1 MDVLLLVVAALVLG
15 GAASYWWFFHRAQQ
29 LASRT
34 VGDSDL
40 LFLHSPDPTLV
51 VNQQGRIERANIAAH
66 QLLGYSPG
74 QLDGG
79 DVSQLVPE
87 GARLHHDSLIGLF
100 FSSAGERR
108 MRNRISICHADGHS
122 IAAEIHLSLI
132 TLHGI
137 PLALA
142 AMRDSSRLAEEERN
156 LRELEKRYQ
165 SLFEQRSVGIAVVS
179 LGGHFM
185 QVNDSLC
192 SALGYSRETLMTL
205 CFQDITHPDDLRQ
218 DVDELRALIEGKND
232 TYAIEK
238 RYIRADGQVMWAQLT
253 VNLVSNEQGKPDYFI
268 SNVVDIS
275 QRKWAMHLL
284 QESEDKFRT
293 IAETIRSVVWM
304 ATPGADRIL
313 YVNKAYER
321 IWGRSRDILYEN
333 PQALLDA
340 IVPEDRNAIHAA
352 MSQHRQGAWELE
364 YRIRNAD
371 GHLRYIHDIGHGVNG
386 EDGRLKYLIGL
397 ATDTTEQVEARQ
409 AIEQALE
416 REQEVRQMLQEQLRR
431 DPLTGCLNRQALYE
445 ELDAQWGLYRRHQ
458 TPSTILFIDLND
470 FKNINDNYGHI
481 AGDQALLL
489 LADKLRNI
497 IRASDS
503 LARYAGDEFVVV
515 LPQTTAP
522 EAKSVVDK
530 IRRQVLTFS
539 TDDGCEIAVPFSIG
553 MAYVGYPD
561 IDGPTS
567 WITVADQAMYL
578 DKDRYRQASDRSSD

>member
-1 MDVLLLVVAALVLG
+1 MDALLLAVAALALLG
-15 GAASYWWFFHRAQQ
+15 LLTVWLLRANYRMRR
-29 LASRT
+29 SPSH
-34 VGDSDL
+34 SDL
-40 LFLHSPDPTLV
+40 LFLHSPDPMLV
-51 VNQQGRIERANIAAH
+51 VNQKGLIERANLAAH
-66 QLLGYSPG
+66 QILGYEAD
-74 QLDGG
+74 QLDN
-79 DVSQLVPE
+79 SELSRLVPNA
-87 GARLHHDSLIGLF
+87 ARLHHDALVGLF
-100 FSSAGERR
+100 FSSTGEQR
-108 MRNRISICHADGHS
+108 MRNRIRICHADGHS
-122 IAAEIHLSLI
+122 IAAEIHLALI
-132 TLHGI
+132 THEGRQ
-137 PLALA
+137 LALA
-142 AMRDSSRLAEEERN
+142 AIRDSSRLADEERKF
-156 LRELEKRYQ
+156 RELERRYQ
-165 SLFEQRSVGIAVVS
+165 SLFEQRAVGIAVVS

-192 SALGYSRETLMTL
+192 ATLGYARETLMTL

-218 DVDELRALIEGKND
+218 DVDELRALLEGEKD

-238 RYIRADGQVMWAQLT
+238 RYIRADGQIMWAQLT
-253 VNLVSNEQGKPDYFI
+253 VNLVRNEQDKPDYFI

-275 QRKWAMHLL
+275 QRKWTTQLL

-333 PQALLDA
+333 PQALMDA

-352 MSQHRQGAWELE
+352 MSQHRQGEWELE

-371 GHLRYIHDIGHGVNG
+371 GHIRYIQDIGHGVNG
-386 EDGRLKYLIGL
+386 EDGQLKYLIGL
-397 ATDTTEQVEARQ
+397 ATDVTEQVEARR
-409 AIEQALE
+409 AVEQALQ
-416 REQEVRQMLQEQLRR
+416 REQEIGQTLQEQLRR

-489 LADKLRNI
+489 LADKLRSI

-515 LPQTTAP
+515 LPQTTVP

-539 TDDGCEIAVPFSIG
+539 TDDGCEVAVPFSIG

-561 IDGPTS
+561 VEGPTS

-578 DKDRYRQASDRSSD
+578 DKDRYRQAKGDK